1 MNETIKKHITRLS
14 YLILAT
20 NEIKKEKEEKFEYY
34 DFEQELQDYATIKF
48 SLLFKE
54 LIEVDLFADLIHY
67 ELTTNQLKATL
78 NFVISFCTDKEVNE
92 FERIQNDYRK
102 VKIDLIGEIKK
113 SIEISKDAIE
123 TEIELNDYVLEL
135 LGIVDRFVVK

>member
-123 TEIELNDYVLEL
+123 TEFELNDYVLEL

>member
-1 MNETIKKHITRLS
+1 
-14 YLILAT
+14 LILAT
-20 NEIKKEKEEKFEYY
+20 NEIKKEKETKFEYY

-123 TEIELNDYVLEL
+123 TEIELNNYVLEL